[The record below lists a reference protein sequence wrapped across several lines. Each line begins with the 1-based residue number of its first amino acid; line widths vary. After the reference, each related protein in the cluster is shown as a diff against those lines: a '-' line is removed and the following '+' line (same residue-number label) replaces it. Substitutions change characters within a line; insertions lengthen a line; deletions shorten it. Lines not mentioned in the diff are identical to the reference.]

1 MKRLTFLIAIDAY
14 LLRKGIIA
22 LLNKIPGISVIS
34 ETGSADNLKNL
45 VSQHQPDFLVLSVA
59 IFQNVYPLYDSDYR
73 IYQKT
78 ILILLTNQEPG
89 APVREVLHVDDTRE
103 KLLETL
109 NNLVNPYFRNQ
120 KESGDS
126 VLSKREETILKLI
139 ARGNTNREIA
149 DQLFLSLHTVTT
161 HRKNIVAKLGIKS
174 VSGLT
179 VYAIVNNMISLEE
192 ISSGKEK

>member
-45 VSQHQPDFLVLSVA
+45 VSQHQPDFLVLSTA
-59 IFQNVYPLYDSDYR
+59 IFQNASPFYDSDYR
-73 IYQKT
+73 LYQKT

-109 NNLVNPYFRNQ
+109 NNLVNPYFRNHG
-120 KESGDS
+120 ESGDS
-126 VLSKREETILKLI
+126 VLSKREETILRLI

-149 DQLFLSLHTVTT
+149 GQLFLSLHTVTT

-179 VYAIVNNMISLEE
+179 VYAIVNNIISLEE